1 MAEINHK
8 NRKLTSISQSL
19 RREMTKEERKLWYGF
34 PKKLPVTVN
43 RQKVFK
49 NFVVDFYCASKKT
62 AIEIDGYQH
71 YDNDGIT
78 KDKLRDE
85 YFASI
90 GIKVLRY
97 SNREVND
104 EFESVCNDI
113 LKNLGLL

>member
-1 MAEINHK
+1 
-8 NRKLTSISQSL
+8 
-19 RREMTKEERKLWYGF
+19 MTKEERKLWYGF
-34 PKKLPVTVN
+34 LKELPVTVN

-49 NFVVDFYCASKKT
+49 NFVVDFYCASNKI
-62 AIEIDGYQH
+62 AIEVDGSQH
-71 YDNDGIT
+71 YDDGGIAQ
-78 KDKLRDE
+78 DKLRDE

-97 SNREVND
+97 SNRKVNE

>member
-1 MAEINHK
+1 
-8 NRKLTSISQSL
+8 
-19 RREMTKEERKLWYGF
+19 MTNEERKLWYGF
-34 PKKLPVTVN
+34 LKELPVTVN

-49 NFVVDFYCASKKT
+49 NFVVDFYCASNKI
-62 AIEIDGYQH
+62 AIEVDGSQH
-71 YDNDGIT
+71 YDDGGIA

-85 YFASI
+85 YFTSI

-97 SNREVND
+97 SNREVNE